1 MITIYIYVCVYIYIY
16 IYVEEEVKSLTCVW
30 LCNPIICNLPG
41 SPVHGIFRAR
51 VLEWFAISFS
61 RGSSQPRG
69 WTQVSCTAGRHFII
83 WATYDVCIYIHT
95 YIIYLHYI
103 ITNSNFFHCIM
114 NNQHKSFI
122 TLRIVKCYKNILLS
136 KYLKPRIVV
145 SNNTIHTIH
154 YNVLPNK
161 KIITDLFFL
170 N

>member
-1 MITIYIYVCVYIYIY
+1 MVCHF
-16 IYVEEEVKSLTCVW
+16 L
-30 LCNPIICNLPG
+30 LQ
-41 SPVHGIFRAR
+41 GIFPTQGLDPGVEPRSPALQADTLSSEPPTCYIR
-51 VLEWFAISFS
+51 VCI
-61 RGSSQPRG
+61 
-69 WTQVSCTAGRHFII
+69 
-83 WATYDVCIYIHT
+83 YIYIHT

-103 ITNSNFFHCIM
+103 IANSNFFHFIM

-136 KYLKPRIVV
+136 KYIKPRIVV